1 MKETQW
7 ENKMDDMIFVG
18 PENIHEVTV
27 PWTDPV
33 REDFHVV
40 VYLDRFPVTEGHLLF
55 VPKYNTLS
63 VLNDT
68 FEDAVRYGQEQVNKK
83 EWDGFNIGINYGKAA
98 GQTVM
103 WPHIH
108 LIPRRE
114 GDVDNPVGG
123 IRNVIPGRG
132 DYHDPNIR

>member
-1 MKETQW
+1 M
-7 ENKMDDMIFVG
+7 NKIFAG
-18 PENIHEVTV
+18 PESIQETSV
-27 PWTDPV
+27 PWTNPI
-33 REDFHVV
+33 REDFHVAI
-40 VYLDRFPVTEGHLLF
+40 YSDQFPVTEGHLLF
-55 VPKYNTLS
+55 VPKYNTLV
-63 VLNDT
+63 VLNMA

-98 GQTVM
+98 GQTVD

-114 GDVDNPVGG
+114 GDVDNPTGG

-132 DYHDPNIR
+132 DYHDPNFR